1 MHRALPRIVV
11 VTMGVASIMG
21 LTAAEP
27 TPRAYTLTV
36 PTADVLALVRQF
48 AFTDSGRA
56 YPCRDNPACSAWG
69 QNLILTSPTLGVD
82 GPRLTASMHVTG
94 TYPINQFFEP
104 QVAGDV
110 VISAIPV
117 VRNNVV
123 YLTATHIEP
132 GPGDMTFRGFIGVVH
147 TRMEQMLE
155 ERASFD
161 LAQYLAAASR
171 DPRFPPPRLPDVTNV
186 DVTQIDV
193 RSVATQVS
201 PAAVVATV
209 AVRPPPPR

>member
-1 MHRALPRIVV
+1 M
-11 VTMGVASIMG
+11 ASITG
-21 LTAAEP
+21 LTTAAP
-27 TPRAYTLTV
+27 TPSAYTLTV
-36 PTADVLALVRQF
+36 PTADVLALVQQL

-56 YPCRDNPACSAWG
+56 YPCRDNPACSSWG
-69 QNLILTSPTLGVD
+69 QNLILTSPALGVD

-123 YLTATHIEP
+123 YLTATHIQP
-132 GPGDMTFRGFIGVVH
+132 GPGDMTFRGFIEVVH
-147 TRMEQMLE
+147 SRMEQMLE

-171 DPRFPPPRLPDVTNV
+171 DPRLPPPRLPNIHDV
-186 DVTQIDV
+186 DATQIDV
-193 RSVATQVS
+193 RSIASQPS
-201 PAAVVATV
+201 PAAVVVTV
-209 AVRPPPPR
+209 AVRPPSPPR